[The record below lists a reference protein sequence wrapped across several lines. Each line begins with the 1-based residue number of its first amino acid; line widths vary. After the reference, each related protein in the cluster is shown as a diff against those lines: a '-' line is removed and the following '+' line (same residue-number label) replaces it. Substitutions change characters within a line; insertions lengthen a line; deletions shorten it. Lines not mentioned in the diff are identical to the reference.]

1 MPSRCLRQRNCPVK
15 AAKAA
20 LGSYWGG
27 AGWAVP
33 LCFPVCNRGLLT
45 GMLGDGSRG
54 SFWARTRCSVMQTG
68 TSYTHTTY
76 HILRVPPHTY
86 ISTLHITHTTQ
97 HTHSHTE
104 SPQPMKRAFP
114 FPITPTQPTSPP
126 APVPGRRE
134 VNLITGLQSA

>member
-45 GMLGDGSRG
+45 DMLGDGSCG

-76 HILRVPPHTY
+76 HMHRLRVPPHTY
-86 ISTLHITHTTQ
+86 ISTLHVTHTTP
-97 HTHSHTE
+97 HTHSHTK

-114 FPITPTQPTSPP
+114 LPITPTQPHQPTCPCPWQEGS
-126 APVPGRRE
+126 
-134 VNLITGLQSA
+134 